1 MKKQKKEAGFIVTAE
16 LILIATILVI
26 GMIVGLVAI
35 RDAVTAEAG
44 DVAEAIG
51 AIDQSYFFEGIIDEG
66 TNAAISGS
74 SWNDEADNGL
84 GVGTGDQGEAG
95 DEEGI
100 NFNFASD
107 DDEDTGV

>member
-51 AIDQSYFFEGIIDEG
+51 ALDQSYQFEGILDG
-66 TNAAISGS
+66 ATNAQIAGAQ
-74 SWNDEADNGL
+74 WNDGVDNG
-84 GVGTGDQGEAG
+84 GGDPGDQGFAG
-95 DEEGI
+95 DLAGI
-100 NFNFASD
+100 DFD
-107 DDEDTGV
+107 VDPGVTEDVF

>member
-51 AIDQSYFFEGIIDEG
+51 AIDQSYYFDGIVDEG
-66 TNAAISGS
+66 TNAAVGGS
-74 SWNDEADNGL
+74 SWDDEADNGL
-84 GVGTGDQGEAG
+84 GGGTGDQGEAG

-100 NFNFASD
+100 NFNLLA
-107 DDEDTGV
+107 DDEETTGI

>member
-51 AIDQSYFFEGIIDEG
+51 AIDQSYYFEGILDG
-66 TNAAISGS
+66 ATNASIAGS
-74 SWNDEADNGL
+74 QWNDAVDNG
-84 GVGTGDQGEAG
+84 GGGQGDQGFAG
-95 DEEGI
+95 DEAGI
-100 NFNFASD
+100 DFDVDPGPTEEIF
-107 DDEDTGV
+107 